1 MARKPLGEILKSGQI
16 PRDTIR
22 EYYKDVLIPAGRDDL
37 LIQLELLMD
46 IRELLGKMW
55 KKMDMDDQKR
65 SLRKARRMVKLRKI

>member
-1 MARKPLGEILKSGQI
+1 MARKPLGEILKPGQI

-22 EYYKDVLIPAGRDDL
+22 EYYKDVLIPAGRDDI